1 MALEKYQRATP
12 NELDSILLRVGMVK
26 RQLELFQ
33 DVYDDHGNII
43 PVNSLTRANELTGA
57 GPEYITSIVEYI
69 YTHFL
74 EVIRKKRNDNPF
86 YDTLPSLEW
95 NAALEIASGGIPGQ
109 RERIEIAIMHY
120 HAKPKPVLMI
130 DSDGH
135 LHSRQPFILDF
146 DWGKPEELDKKAAAR
161 LARLNK
167 REAEKPDGSARMPIQ
182 KITIMAAKPLFEA
195 FFKKSPS
202 TYSFPTGM
210 YAKMWHI
217 ANKQKRALVN
227 DGTDR
232 AVVINNLIQR
242 LDTDI
247 YVSAYARYARFIM
260 RHNNLTKDDIKNK
273 KYKGFITIPI
283 FVFCQSVYPSL
294 IHTNGRGELSIDKEN
309 FSSFMLNASMS
320 YLSIADF
327 LIYPVFTRVSDWKEP
342 LCFELYTDQNEAIKA
357 ETYYQNQAIKAQQLQ
372 TLF

>member
-1 MALEKYQRATP
+1 VALEKYQKATP

-33 DVYDDHGNII
+33 EIYDDHGNVI

-57 GPEYITSIVEYI
+57 GPEYITSVVEYI
-69 YTHFL
+69 YTHYL
-74 EVIRKKRNDNPF
+74 PAIRKKRGDNPF

-95 NAALEIASGGIPGQ
+95 GAFLDIASGGIAGQ
-109 RERIEIAIMHY
+109 RERIEIAVMHY

-146 DWGKPEELDKKAAAR
+146 DWGKPEELDKKAAGR

-167 REAEKPDGSARMPIQ
+167 REAEKPDGSSRMPIQ

-195 FFKKSPS
+195 FFKNSPS

-210 YAKMWHI
+210 YAKMWYI
-217 ANKQKRALVN
+217 ANRQKRALVN
-227 DGTDR
+227 DGTNR
-232 AVVINNLIQR
+232 AVAINDLIQR

-260 RHNNLTKDDIKNK
+260 RHNNLTKANIKNK
-273 KYKGFITIPI
+273 KYTGFITIPI
-283 FVFCQSVYPSL
+283 FEFCQSVYPSL
-294 IHTNGRGELSIDKEN
+294 IHIDGNGYVSIDKKN
-309 FSSFMLNASMS
+309 FSRFMLNATMI
-320 YLSIADF
+320 YLSIAGF
-327 LIYPVFTRVSDWKEP
+327 LIYPVCRRISDWKEP
-342 LCFELYTDQNEAIKA
+342 LYFELYTDQNEAIKA
-357 ETYYQNQAIKAQQLQ
+357 EIYYQNQSIKAQ
-372 TLF
+372 

>member
-1 MALEKYQRATP
+1 MALEKYQRATF

-26 RQLELFQ
+26 RQFELFQ
-33 DVYDDHGNII
+33 DVYDDHGNAI

-57 GPEYITSIVEYI
+57 GPEYITSVVEYI

-74 EVIRKKRNDNPF
+74 PTIRNKKNDNPF

-95 NAALEIASGGIPGQ
+95 DAFLDIASGGITGQ
-109 RERIEIAIMHY
+109 RERIEIAVMHY

-130 DSDGH
+130 DSDRH

-146 DWGKPEELDKKAAAR
+146 DWGRPEELDKKAASR

-167 REAEKPDGSARMPIQ
+167 RGAEKIDGSPRMPIQ
-182 KITIMAAKPLFEA
+182 KITILAAKPLFEA

-217 ANKQKRALVN
+217 SNQQKRRLLN
-227 DGTDR
+227 DGTNR
-232 AVVINNLIQR
+232 AIVINNLIQR

-260 RHNNLTKDDIKNK
+260 RHNNLKKNNFKNK

-283 FVFCQSVYPSL
+283 LDFCQSVYPSL
-294 IHTNGRGELSIDKEN
+294 IHIDGNGYMSIDKDN
-309 FSSFMLNASMS
+309 FSRFILNATMI
-320 YLSIADF
+320 YFSITDF
-327 LIYPVFTRVSDWKEP
+327 LIYPVFTRISDWKEP
-342 LCFELYTDQNEAIKA
+342 LCFKLYTDQNEAIKA
-357 ETYYQNQAIKAQQLQ
+357 EIYYQEQSIKAQHLK
-372 TLF
+372 